1 MSHRRILGLLLA
13 TAALSACRTEP
24 NQPSGPPLEGTYSA
38 TAFTV
43 MTPDTMF
50 DLLAEGVSLSITL
63 SRDGT
68 TTGTQNA
75 FGTIMDLTGQWD
87 TSAATLH
94 LHLATPGVLTRTAF
108 AIRPNRLQGDPLIGD
123 FAYHLTLTKQ
133 VAP

>member
-1 MSHRRILGLLLA
+1 
-13 TAALSACRTEP
+13 
-24 NQPSGPPLEGTYSA
+24 
-38 TAFTV
+38 

-75 FGTIMDLTGQWD
+75 FGTVMDLTGQWD

-94 LHLATPGVLTRTAF
+94 LHLATQGVLTRTAF